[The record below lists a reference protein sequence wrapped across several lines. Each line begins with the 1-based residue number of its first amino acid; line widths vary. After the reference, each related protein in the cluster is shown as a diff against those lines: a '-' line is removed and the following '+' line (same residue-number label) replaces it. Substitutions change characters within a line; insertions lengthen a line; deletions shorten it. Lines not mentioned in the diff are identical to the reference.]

1 MTFSDSLGEYVE
13 NDLEILRQLKCLKNH
28 EIYSSKEILE
38 IKLNVQERI
47 VFLLD
52 ELISLK
58 NQSSELILICNNGAK
73 DEHLYIGIHRKNCN
87 TYKAQVSDCKE
98 QIYNFESGKKR
109 CEEIC
114 HSIRTDYS
122 TGCECKPY
130 LDIDSLIVQLN
141 SIDLVDKAQY
151 FNYLLQS

>member
-1 MTFSDSLGEYVE
+1 M
-13 NDLEILRQLKCLKNH
+13 KNH

-58 NQSSELILICNNGAK
+58 NQSSELIFIYNNGTK

-98 QIYNFESGKKR
+98 QIYNFESVKKR
-109 CEEIC
+109 CEEFC

-122 TGCECKPY
+122 IPNLSTKTVHLTLPLQWKGQ
-130 LDIDSLIVQLN
+130 QLSFLYHEIAPN
-141 SIDLVDKAQY
+141 GAHP
-151 FNYLLQS
+151 

>member
-1 MTFSDSLGEYVE
+1 MTFIDSLGEYVE

-58 NQSSELILICNNGAK
+58 NQSSELILIYNNGAK
-73 DEHLYIGIHRKNCN
+73 DEHL
-87 TYKAQVSDCKE
+87 
-98 QIYNFESGKKR
+98 
-109 CEEIC
+109 
-114 HSIRTDYS
+114 
-122 TGCECKPY
+122 
-130 LDIDSLIVQLN
+130 
-141 SIDLVDKAQY
+141 
-151 FNYLLQS
+151 